1 MAADTDRIKL
11 RALMEH
17 DRIHGDC
24 IVRQFEMA
32 TDMLLT
38 SPGYQL
44 QFWQD
49 VRLYGVREAI
59 LYVKNGEHG
68 DWEAI
73 QREWDLIKD
82 RLEDPSLIDSEA

>member
-1 MAADTDRIKL
+1 MAKGIDDIDL
-11 RALMEH
+11 RMLMQH
-17 DRIHGDC
+17 DKKTGDSM
-24 IVRQFEMA
+24 VREFEMA

-44 QFWQD
+44 QFCQD

-59 LYVKNGEHG
+59 LYVKNGNHG

-73 QREWDLIKD
+73 QQEWDRIKV
-82 RLEDPSLIDSEA
+82 RYEDPNLVNSEA